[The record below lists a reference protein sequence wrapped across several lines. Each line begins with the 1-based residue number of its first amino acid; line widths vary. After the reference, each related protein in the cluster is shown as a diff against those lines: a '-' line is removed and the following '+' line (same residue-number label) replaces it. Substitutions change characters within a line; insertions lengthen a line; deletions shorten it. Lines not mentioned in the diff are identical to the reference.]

1 MRTEIDE
8 LPWQQQHDIYVSR
21 ARRARLKPED
31 QPRYDLAMWRERNGH
46 VKPLATVRIRNVTG
60 LDIAHLAG
68 VYVAVYEDFD
78 VGERWTHE
86 SAQALIRYSFER
98 QPDLAFVASVPDA
111 AGIVGGSF
119 AGIKP
124 WWDGNHLVDGELFVH
139 PDYQRLGIGSTL
151 LAHMFS
157 QAMTR
162 HNAVVVEGCTFRKSG
177 HPLTWY
183 KSLGFGEV
191 KEWTMI
197 RGDLLTAYRRLR
209 GVAQ

>member
-1 MRTEIDE
+1 MRTEIDD
-8 LPWQQQHDIYVSR
+8 LSWQQQHDIYVSR

-31 QPRYDLAMWRERNGH
+31 QPLYDLAMWRERNGK
-46 VKPLATVRIRNVTG
+46 VKPLAAVRIRNATE
-60 LDIAHLAG
+60 LDIKHLAG

-78 VGERWTHE
+78 VGEKWTHE
-86 SAQALIRYSFER
+86 SAQALMRYWFER

-111 AGIVGGSF
+111 AGIVGGFF

-151 LAHMFS
+151 AAQMFR

-162 HNAVVVEGCTFRKSG
+162 YNAVVVQGCTFRNSA
-177 HPLTWY
+177 HPLSWY
-183 KSLGFGEV
+183 KSLGFNED
-191 KEWTMI
+191 KEWTMLS
-197 RGDLLTAYRRLR
+197 GDPLTVYGKLR
-209 GVAQ
+209 GVAH